1 MKLISTEHGQAFQRF
16 LEEEIRPPSGIYM
29 PDLLRGIAE
38 RYGFATLPSLQDALK
53 EGAKF
58 SQGRFFYNDRT
69 IAIKELGVFSDGA
82 LIQTWN
88 TEDANIVMDD
98 LISWSQKTLGMR
110 PPLTVRER
118 RFTSS
123 VVVEF
128 DGSSHLSLEIFR
140 ELKDA
145 LSKAFHD
152 IYGWSLDVKE
162 SRLALSCDPT
172 TLPPLTT
179 AEFTVER
186 RRGIP
191 FSQNRY
197 FSVATLPIQSHL
209 ELLESFERCLLRG
222 RS

>member
-38 RYGFATLPSLQDALK
+38 RYGFATLPTLQDALK

-58 SQGRFFYNDRT
+58 GQGKFVTNDRT
-69 IAIKELGVFSDGA
+69 IAIKELGVFSDGV
-82 LIQTWN
+82 LVQTWN
-88 TEDANIVMDD
+88 TDDANIVTDD
-98 LISWSQKTLGMR
+98 LISWTEKTFGTR
-110 PPLTVRER
+110 PPLAIRER

-123 VVVEF
+123 VIVEF
-128 DGSSHLSLEIFR
+128 DGSLDSALEIFQ
-140 ELKDA
+140 ELRDT

-152 IYGWSLDVKE
+152 IYGWSLDINA
-162 SRLALSCDPT
+162 SRIALSCDPT
-172 TLPPLTT
+172 ALPPLTT
-179 AEFTVER
+179 AELNIER

-197 FSVATLPIQSHL
+197 FSVATLPTGSHL
-209 ELLESFERCLLRG
+209 ELLESFERRLLRG